1 MKQLGIEV
9 EATFTQKRPDG
20 SYKKVVMG
28 TAASLEEGDDPSGC
42 RRMLFED
49 LAEDLKACFS
59 NNSKTRPLKNDYPEP
74 PIPKGTKTTT
84 KKRARPKTKK
94 KARPKTKMCSI
105 HKVPKKLFTKNG
117 GEWYS
122 HNDETTGG
130 EWCNG
135 KKRNK

>member
-1 MKQLGIEV
+1 MKQIGIEV

-59 NNSKTRPLKNDYPEP
+59 NNSKTRPLQNDYPEP
-74 PIPKGTKTTT
+74 PIPKGTKTGN
-84 KKRARPKTKK
+84 KK
-94 KARPKTKMCSI
+94 KNPKPPTKMCAI
-105 HKVPKKLFTKNG
+105 HGVPMKLFTKNG